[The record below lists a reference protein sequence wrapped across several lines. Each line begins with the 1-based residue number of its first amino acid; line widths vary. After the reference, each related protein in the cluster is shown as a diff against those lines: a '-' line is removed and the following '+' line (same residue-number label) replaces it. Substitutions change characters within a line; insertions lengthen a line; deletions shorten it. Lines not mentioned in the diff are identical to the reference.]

1 MKLEIEAVL
10 NLYPRIYL
18 ACHTRHVRD
27 PLTKALLT
35 AHQASI
41 LDHLDE
47 EDPIALFDLAGHLGV
62 TVSTMSLN
70 INRLV
75 QLGYVSR
82 VRSESDARRLELRLT
97 DAGVRI
103 KRAQSVLDPARVG
116 AVLKRLGSAERKA
129 AIRGLGL
136 LADAATREMQ
146 NAHPAVAPAKPK
158 TS

>member
-1 MKLEIEAVL
+1 MKVEIEQVL
-10 NLYPRIYL
+10 RLYPRIYF

-27 PLTKALLT
+27 PLSEQVLT

-47 EDPIALFDLAGHLGV
+47 TDPIALLDLAGHLGV
-62 TVSTMSLN
+62 TISTMSLT

-82 VRSESDARRLELRLT
+82 IRSEADARRLELRLT
-97 DAGVRI
+97 AAGLRI

-116 AVLKRLGSAERKA
+116 AVLERLSASERKA
-129 AIRGLGL
+129 AIRGLSL
-136 LADAATREMQ
+136 LAAAATREMESLQPSQ
-146 NAHPAVAPAKPK
+146 NRARRAR
-158 TS
+158 